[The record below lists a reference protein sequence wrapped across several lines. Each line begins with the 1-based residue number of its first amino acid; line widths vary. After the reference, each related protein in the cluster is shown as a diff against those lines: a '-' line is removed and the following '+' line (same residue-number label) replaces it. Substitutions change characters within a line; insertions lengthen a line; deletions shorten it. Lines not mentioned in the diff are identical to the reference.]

1 MKSARA
7 EIDPVVVSEDGR
19 TITVTVPL
27 QLVSRGGRKII
38 LTPDKAPAWVPRYK
52 AVDDR
57 LIHALARGHRWR
69 LMLERGDY
77 DSANAIA
84 DAEGLSSSFV
94 SRLLRLTLLAPDL
107 VEAILDGR
115 HSTSMQA
122 EVLKGAIPHCWAEQ
136 RAKFAA

>member
-1 MKSARA
+1 MKSAQA
-7 EIDPVVVSEDGR
+7 EIDPVVVSKDGR

-38 LTPDKAPAWVPRYK
+38 LTPDNAPAWVPRYK

-84 DAEGLSSSFV
+84 DAEGISRSFV
-94 SRLLRLTLLAPDL
+94 CRLLRLTLLAPDL

-115 HSTSMQA
+115 HPPSMQA

-136 RAKFAA
+136 RAKFA